1 MFFGRVDVYW
11 PDRPVESHRLTKETV
26 AVGRSTGNDI
36 VLDTTTISRYHITLT
51 VKNQQTL
58 LEDLDSVNGTY
69 VDGARLQAHTPFVL
83 RGGEEIQ
90 IGEVRLIFHPP
101 GVSEQTHA
109 EDTTQRIVLS
119 QLSFRIELDG
129 PEMAV
134 APGAHVQAVLT
145 IENLGNE
152 PDRYSVEIEG
162 LPKGWARADRME
174 APLEPGEDTQV
185 MISFKPLRRSESKPG
200 DHPVVIRVR
209 SVARPSESLDIPT
222 VLHVLPYSGFGMA
235 LSDMHITDE
244 TGFKLYLHNQGNAPL
259 PLTLQG
265 TDSEQALNIPLSGAQ
280 VQLGP
285 GERRTLAGTIAPRRP
300 RWFGP
305 DHLHEFAIIARAQ
318 DASGFLAAIPGKY
331 TEKSRFPGW
340 VPVLVIPLVA
350 VLALL
355 IIGGG
360 LLLLRGGDDVSDVAP
375 TIHAF
380 VLDADSVALGEQVLA
395 TWDIVGAETAVL
407 RVQSVRGQYDISL
420 DPDADSHYVTFDQT
434 GVYSLVL
441 EAQSGSARSTATAMV
456 EVTPMATLVID
467 VLGGTELVRNVQ
479 HDVRIRWSVA
489 GARESEG
496 GYTIWLESSSHDTPL
511 LVAPMPLTGEQ
522 IVTLMITSEA
532 PEWSATLYAEGYDQV
547 TTSAEQ
553 RFGVVFPIC
562 ELAVPQTVVR
572 SGPGEAYPAI
582 MPPQPTDTSPG
593 ETLSYSPVARDP
605 SGAWLRVTV
614 SIAPTR
620 LGWVPLGEF
629 NCTNFDPDRLVVT
642 EDFPPPPAGD
652 APVEAGST
660 IPAPTASPAASPTPQ
675 P

>member
-1 MFFGRVDVYW
+1 MFYGRVDVYW

-69 VDGARLQAHTPFVL
+69 VDGTRLQPHTPSVL

-101 GVSEQTHA
+101 GAPDHTHA

-145 IENLGNE
+145 IENLGDE
-152 PDRYSVEIEG
+152 PDRYTVEIEG

-200 DHPVVIRVR
+200 DHPVMIRVR

-222 VLHVLPYSGFGMA
+222 VLHVLPFSGFGMA
-235 LSDMHITDE
+235 LSDTHIANE
-244 TGFKLYLHNQGNAPL
+244 TSFKLYLHNQGNAPL
-259 PLTLQG
+259 PLTIQG
-265 TDSEQALNIPLSGAQ
+265 TDSEQALNIVLLGAQ
-280 VQLGP
+280 VPLGP
-285 GERRTLAGTIAPRRP
+285 GERRTLAGTITPRRA

-305 DHLHEFAIIARAQ
+305 ERLHEFAIIARAH

-331 TEKSRFPGW
+331 TETTRFPRW
-340 VPVLVIPLVA
+340 VPVLVIPLIA
-350 VLALL
+350 VFVLL
-355 IIGGG
+355 VIGGG
-360 LLLLRGGDDVSDVAP
+360 LLLLRGGDNTPDVAP
-375 TIHAF
+375 AIRAF
-380 VLDADSVALGEQVLA
+380 VLDADTVALGEQVLA
-395 TWDIVGAETAVL
+395 TWDISGAQTAVL
-407 RVQSVRGQYDISL
+407 RVQSVRGQYDITL
-420 DPDADSHYVTFDQT
+420 DPDDDAHYVTFDQT

-456 EVTPMATLVID
+456 EVTPMVTLTID

-522 IVTLMITSEA
+522 IVQMMITSES

-547 TTSAEQ
+547 ITSAEQ
-553 RFGVVFPIC
+553 RYGVVFPIC

-572 SGPGEAYPAI
+572 SGPGEVYPAI

-605 SGAWLRVTV
+605 SGKWLRVTV

-620 LGWVPLGEF
+620 LGWVSLDEF
-629 NCTNFDPDRLVVT
+629 NCTNFDPDRLMIT

-652 APVEAGST
+652 PPVEAGST
-660 IPAPTASPAASPTPQ
+660 IPAPTALPAASPTPQ